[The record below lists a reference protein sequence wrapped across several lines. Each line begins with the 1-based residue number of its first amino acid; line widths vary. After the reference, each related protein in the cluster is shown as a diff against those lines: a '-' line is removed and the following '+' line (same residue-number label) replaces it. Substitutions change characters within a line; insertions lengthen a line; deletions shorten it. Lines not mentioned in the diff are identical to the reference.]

1 MTLFLTKLLVLPL
14 ILHVLLTTFVGQKLV
29 RARIRSVVSGQTKI
43 SDIALDSDAWPR
55 KVKQLGNNFNNQ
67 FQTPMLW
74 YGCTA
79 LIVAL
84 GVVDFFFVG
93 LSWLYLVLRLAH
105 SLIHTGNNFVPSRMR
120 VFLVSFFVLVA
131 MWLWLAV
138 RLVMLG

>member
-1 MTLFLTKLLVLPL
+1 MQLLLTKLLVLPL
-14 ILHVLLTTFVGQKLV
+14 VLHVLLITFVGQKLV

-67 FQTPMLW
+67 FQTPLLW
-74 YGCTA
+74 YGGTA

-84 GVVDFFFVG
+84 GLVDLAFVG
-93 LSWLYLVLRLAH
+93 LSWLFLLLRLVH
-105 SLIHTGNNFVPSRMR
+105 SVIHTGNNYVPARMR
-120 VFLVSFFVLVA
+120 IFLASFAVLVA